1 MERNQVLRGLDTWKF
16 DTSTFQRKW
25 REVMSKSYITQQRSS
40 FRIFGLNHYKV
51 LSSKHIVIL
60 LWVLLLATW
69 LNTNANIDKWKHNI
83 ARESLLPISVTENG
97 SKEECVGNVAILLY
111 FMCIFTSIFCIFYY
125 VIPVL
130 IYSCLLQYMRV
141 RRTRIR
147 AGVYELRN
155 SIRAGSFYRFSYRR
169 RIFDKSPISASLF
182 LFIMN

>member
-1 MERNQVLRGLDTWKF
+1 MERNRVLRGLDTWKF

-83 ARESLLPISVTENG
+83 AHESLLPISVTENG

-111 FMCIFTSIFCIFYY
+111 FMCIFTRIFFIFLLHYTCTNLY
-125 VIPVL
+125 IYLLSYIRFIRFIRGGVL
-130 IYSCLLQYMRV
+130 YCS
-141 RRTRIR
+141 
-147 AGVYELRN
+147 AGEQ
-155 SIRAGSFYRFSYRR
+155 IAR
-169 RIFDKSPISASLF
+169 RIADV
-182 LFIMN
+182 